1 FSTIFCG
8 IETPD
13 PVALKAMHKDHNM
26 MVPIMEA
33 IKTLNGFGM
42 EVVSGIIL
50 GLDTDKPETGEHLLE
65 FIEAS
70 HIPLLTINL
79 LQALPKTP
87 LWDRLVK
94 ENRLIEDDEGLESN
108 VNFCLPY
115 DDVVDTWRKC
125 MGAAYEPAK
134 LLQRYEYQ
142 IQNTAPNQIKRPS
155 SLQQLTWPNIKL
167 GLVMLRNIFWNV
179 GVLGD
184 YKLEFWKFAL
194 RRLARGEIEYLISS
208 ILVAHHLIMF
218 ARDASGGQANASYYS
233 LKLQEASVPAE

>member
-1 FSTIFCG
+1 
-8 IETPD
+8 
-13 PVALKAMHKDHNM
+13 M
-26 MVPIMEA
+26 MVPIMEG
-33 IKTLNGFGM
+33 IQTINSFGM

-50 GLDTDKPETGEHLLE
+50 GLDTDKPETGAHLLE

-70 HIPLLTINL
+70 QIPLLTINL

-94 ENRLIEDDEGLESN
+94 ENRLIEDEGRESN
-108 VNFCLPY
+108 VDFRMPY
-115 DDVVDTWRKC
+115 EEVVDTWRKC

-142 IQNTAPNQIKRPS
+142 IRETYPHQVKRPS
-155 SLQQLTWPNIKL
+155 SRQQLTWPNIKL
-167 GLVMLRNIFWNV
+167 GLVMLRNIFWKI

-194 RRLARGEIEYLISS
+194 RRMFRGEIEYLISS
-208 ILVAHHLIMF
+208 MMVAHHLVMF
-218 ARDASGGQANASYYS
+218 ARGASRGRQNASNYS
-233 LKLQEASVPAE
+233 MRLREASVPAE

>member
-1 FSTIFCG
+1 
-8 IETPD
+8 
-13 PVALKAMHKDHNM
+13 M
-26 MVPIMEA
+26 MVPIMEG
-33 IKTLNGFGM
+33 IQTINSFGM

-87 LWDRLVK
+87 LWDRLAK
-94 ENRLIEDDEGLESN
+94 ENRLIEDDEGRESN

-155 SLQQLTWPNIKL
+155 SLQQLTWPNIRL
-167 GLVMLRNIFWNV
+167 GLVMLRNIFWKI

-194 RRLARGEIEYLISS
+194 RRLARGEIEHLIASMM
-208 ILVAHHLIMF
+208 VAHHLIVF
-218 ARDASGGQANASYYS
+218 GRAASIGRQNASNYS
-233 LKLQEASVPAE
+233 MRLREASVPAE